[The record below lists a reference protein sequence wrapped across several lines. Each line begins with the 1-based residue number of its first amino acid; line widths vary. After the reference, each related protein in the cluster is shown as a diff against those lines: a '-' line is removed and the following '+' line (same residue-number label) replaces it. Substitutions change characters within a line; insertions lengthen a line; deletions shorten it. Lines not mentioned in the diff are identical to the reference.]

1 MKNLLLLFFLIN
13 YFHSIGQVEIYAY
26 VNDGQS
32 VSVMRD
38 SQNTTF
44 VIIDNNENDTICFME
59 DRNYVIKN
67 LFKNDTL
74 CTFITQSY
82 SEPFNRTYFFLYKKT
97 NGYWRFLDSVYY
109 DESPV
114 GFQQFSYQ
122 YNQIDILTFEVIE
135 NIIRPAPK
143 LTKYTYK
150 YDGNG
155 NLVVTETQL

>member
-59 DRNYVIKN
+59 DRNYVIKS

-82 SEPFNRTYFFLYKKT
+82 SEPFNRTYFFYIKKLMAT
-97 NGYWRFLDSVYY
+97 GVFLIQSIMMSRLLV
-109 DESPV
+109 
-114 GFQQFSYQ
+114 FNNFH
-122 YNQIDILTFEVIE
+122 I
-135 NIIRPAPK
+135 NIIR
-143 LTKYTYK
+143 
-150 YDGNG
+150 
-155 NLVVTETQL
+155 